1 MNGKEVERLVKVETK
16 MDAVDR
22 RLNKVE
28 GKLDQILTNHLP
40 HISNQ
45 IAALT
50 VKVAVGAFVA
60 SLLASAVVGWI
71 FNR

>member
-22 RLNKVE
+22 RLNKIE

-45 IAALT
+45 ITALT

>member
-45 IAALT
+45 ITALT

>member
-1 MNGKEVERLVKVETK
+1 MNQKELDRITKVEVRLDMMEKCLGEVKKDTK
-16 MDAVDR
+16 
-22 RLNKVE
+22 E
-28 GKLDQILTNHLP
+28 ILTNHLP

-45 IAALT
+45 ITALT

-60 SLLASAVVGWI
+60 SLLASAAVGWI